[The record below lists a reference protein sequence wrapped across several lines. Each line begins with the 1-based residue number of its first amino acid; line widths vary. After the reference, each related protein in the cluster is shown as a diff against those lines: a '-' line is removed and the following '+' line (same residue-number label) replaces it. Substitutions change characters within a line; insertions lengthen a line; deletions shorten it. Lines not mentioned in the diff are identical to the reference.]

1 MKVPSRM
8 LESRYFSSLF
18 VYLST
23 LMAVVV
29 LAVTF
34 ILYLQFVKIEQRKIY
49 AFSEESLSQISSAA
63 DSVLENAKMA
73 IAQILLDKDMSKIF
87 YPAATDPV
95 DMKNITDRLNLIA
108 SMPFLHSVYLYN
120 GKLDVYYISNY
131 GLQKKSNVDDQEIVD
146 IIKNFK
152 PDMNLKPITR
162 TIKRQSNFVGIEYNV
177 YTFIYYEAA
186 GSEEG
191 SAIVLN
197 VSDSWMKKVIEG
209 MDKNRNGSIIMMDS
223 QGVMFSSIYK
233 DSMLSAL
240 SDQEFVQ
247 DILHSKEKS
256 GHFIGKVDG
265 VKSLITF
272 ASSDSLDWKFV
283 RYTPYEVVV
292 KDVNTMRTR
301 TLGICLLLII
311 VGFALSYLSSKRL
324 NRPMAAMLKKVGIQD
339 QALRENSYKL
349 KQDFLRQ
356 WMLSDGQVSKPIV
369 IKQLEHFEISLDT
382 HRPIVILLLKID
394 HFKEF
399 SLQYSFKDRGLFRFG
414 VMNIASEILS
424 SHMSCEAVDLGDDHV
439 VFMMNESRGVDL
451 DNLIPDIQQAINKHL
466 KMSVTAAVSRL
477 GLDIWDCRQC
487 YTDALEASQFRVFY
501 GWGSLIHAE
510 LTAERNCRTFRYPIQ
525 QEEQLTDALMS
536 GRMEDVKS
544 LCSVILESTEGYAY
558 KDLQLTVFRL
568 FFAINM
574 VVDTLEKASGY
585 GFSINFGEVFAQLS
599 ELERLSDIQ
608 NQFLESFQR
617 IEEKLGERKNTRY
630 DELLRRI
637 RGIIELQYMKD
648 DLTIDSI
655 ADILNMSSVY
665 LGRLI
670 KKYTSK
676 TINDYIIEVR
686 IEKSMELL
694 ASSNKTITEISKDTG
709 FASMSYFGRVFKK
722 IQGITPN
729 EYRQKMRD
737 TSQTNGNES

>member
-1 MKVPSRM
+1 M
-8 LESRYFSSLF
+8 
-18 VYLST
+18 LST
-23 LMAVVV
+23 
-29 LAVTF
+29 
-34 ILYLQFVKIEQRKIY
+34 
-49 AFSEESLSQISSAA
+49 
-63 DSVLENAKMA
+63 
-73 IAQILLDKDMSKIF
+73 
-87 YPAATDPV
+87 
-95 DMKNITDRLNLIA
+95 
-108 SMPFLHSVYLYN
+108 
-120 GKLDVYYISNY
+120 
-131 GLQKKSNVDDQEIVD
+131 
-146 IIKNFK
+146 
-152 PDMNLKPITR
+152 
-162 TIKRQSNFVGIEYNV
+162 
-177 YTFIYYEAA
+177 
-186 GSEEG
+186 
-191 SAIVLN
+191 
-197 VSDSWMKKVIEG
+197 
-209 MDKNRNGSIIMMDS
+209 
-223 QGVMFSSIYK
+223 
-233 DSMLSAL
+233 L

-301 TLGICLLLII
+301 TLVICLLLIV
-311 VGFALSYLSSKRL
+311 VGFILSYLTSKIL
-324 NRPMAAMLKKVGIQD
+324 NRPMVDMLKRVGIQD
-339 QALRENSYKL
+339 QAIRENSYKL

-356 WMLSDGQVSKPIV
+356 WMISDSQVSQTILM
-369 IKQLEHFEISLDT
+369 KQFEHFEISLDT
-382 HRPIVILLLKID
+382 NSPIVIILLKID

-399 SLQYSFKDRGLFRFG
+399 SLQYSVKDRGLFRFG

-424 SHMSCEAVDLGDDHV
+424 GYVPCEAVDLGDDYV
-439 VFMMNESRGVDL
+439 VFMMNEIRGVDL
-451 DNLIPDIQQAINKHL
+451 DKLIQDIQQAIQKHL

-477 GLDIWDCRQC
+477 GLDILDCRQC
-487 YTDALEASQFRVFY
+487 YADALEASQFRVFY

-510 LTAERNCRTFRYPIQ
+510 IIAERNSRTFRYPIQ

-536 GRMEDVKS
+536 GRMEEVKR
-544 LCSVILESTEGYAY
+544 LCSAILESTDGYAY
-558 KDLQLTVFRL
+558 KDFQLTVFRL

-608 NQFLESFQR
+608 NKFLDLFQR
-617 IEEKLGERKNTRY
+617 IEEKLGERKSTRY
-630 DELLRRI
+630 DELMRRI
-637 RGIIELQYMKD
+637 RGIIELQYMRD
-648 DLTIDSI
+648 DLSIDSI

-686 IEKSMELL
+686 IEKSTELL

-737 TSQTNGNES
+737 SSQTKGNGY